1 MFINNIFY
9 FLLFFID
16 HENTKKGMKKMLTDL
31 EKAQAVKLAEIS
43 KMLGPEQMRLWLT
56 FGEGFVAAMDHFGIH
71 SANDRQEN
79 TSAHGT
85 QSASGVR
92 PTA

>member
-1 MFINNIFY
+1 
-9 FLLFFID
+9 
-16 HENTKKGMKKMLTDL
+16 MKKMLTDL
-31 EKAQAVKLAEIS
+31 ERAQAWKLAEICRR
-43 KMLGPEQMRLWLT
+43 LGPEQMRLWLT
-56 FGEGFVAAMDHFGIH
+56 FGEGIAAAMDHFGIH
-71 SANDRQEN
+71 SADDRQEN